1 MVMCD
6 PFGVALRDIHTPRVK
21 PRGYHCVTSS
31 RSFYIESRSTLSKN
45 ITRFI
50 LYCSHLFVP
59 LTSGLRY
66 FRSTIKIKRVLF
78 CIVLTYSYLCT
89 RFQTFELLNA
99 AKQHLNVELMNAAQQ
114 QLNYIVIVYG

>member
-6 PFGVALRDIHTPRVK
+6 PFGVDALRDMHTPQVK
-21 PRGYHCVTSS
+21 TRGYLCVTSS
-31 RSFYIESRSTLSKN
+31 RSFYIENRSTKN
-45 ITRFI
+45 KTRFI

-66 FRSTIKIKRVLF
+66 FRSTIKIKCVLF

-89 RFQTFELLNA
+89 RFQTIELLNA